1 MQPSIPTYTGKLNDA
16 NIRKIFDGAG
26 DFCTRELVIAGQTV
40 YAYFIDGLVSG
51 SEISEY
57 VFKPLFE
64 NLKDGT
70 PEQLCAQAKH
80 GAVYNCVADRCDD
93 LFTAA
98 QKLVNGFCV
107 VLFPE
112 GGAIAFE
119 AKTGEKRGP
128 SEPETENTS
137 KGPKDAFTETV
148 RTNTS
153 LLRRHLRTPALRL
166 YETTVGKRSL
176 TNVTVAYIDGLT
188 DPELVS
194 RLQTRLAEID
204 IDGFTTPAA
213 VEEYVTGSRR
223 TAFPLLQST
232 ERTDKF
238 ANGLLAGRVGLL
250 VDGLP
255 LGYLAPV
262 NIGYLMEAAED
273 RGTDYISASFV
284 RVLRYA
290 ALIVTLLLPGLY
302 VAMAAFHQQMLP
314 TKLLLAIIESK
325 KSVPFPTVLEVIGLL
340 LAFELLQEAGMSLPQ
355 SISQSISVIGG
366 LVVGTAAVEAKL
378 ISPAAL
384 IVVSAAGICGFV
396 MPGKELSDAVRIWR
410 LLLTVLASL
419 AGLYGLTLGGL
430 VLLTRLS
437 QLESFGIA
445 YLAPFSSLRS
455 GHAILRPRLVSEKFR
470 DRTLHPLDDKNQGGE

>member
-1 MQPSIPTYTGKLNDA
+1 MRESIPAYTGELNDINLR
-16 NIRKIFDGAG
+16 NIFAGAG
-26 DFCTRELVIAGQTV
+26 DFCTRELVAGGQSV

-51 SEISEY
+51 SEIAEY
-57 VFKPLFE
+57 VFKPLRE
-64 NLKDGT
+64 NLTEGT
-70 PEQLCAQAKH
+70 PAQLLAQARH
-80 GAVYNCVADRCDD
+80 GAVYNAVADACDD
-93 LFTAA
+93 LSTAA
-98 QKLVNGFCV
+98 RKLVNGFCV
-107 VLFPE
+107 VLIPD

-119 AKTGEKRGP
+119 VKTGEKRGP
-128 SEPETENTS
+128 SEPETENTA

-166 YETTVGKRSL
+166 YETTVGRRSL
-176 TNVTVAYIDGLT
+176 TNVTLAYIDGLT
-188 DPELVS
+188 DPELVEKM
-194 RLQTRLAEID
+194 QTRLAEID

-213 VEEYVTGSRR
+213 VEEYVTGARK

-262 NIGYLMEAAED
+262 NFGYLMEAAED
-273 RGTDYISASFV
+273 RGTDYITASV
-284 RVLRYA
+284 IRILRY
-290 ALIVTLLLPGLY
+290 LGLLVTLFLPGLY

-325 KSVPFPTVLEVIGLL
+325 QNVPFPTVLEVFGLL

-378 ISPAAL
+378 VSPAAL

-396 MPGKELSDAVRIWR
+396 LPGKELADAVRVWR
-410 LLLTVLASL
+410 LLLTAFASL
-419 AGLYGLTLGGL
+419 AGLYGLTFGGL
-430 VLLTRLS
+430 LLLTRLS
-437 QLESFGIA
+437 RLESFGIA

-455 GHAILRPRLVSEKFR
+455 GHAILRPQLIAEKFR
-470 DRTLHPLDDKNQGGE
+470 DRTLHPQDDKNQA

>member
-1 MQPSIPTYTGKLNDA
+1 MRESIPAYTGELNDV
-16 NIRKIFDGAG
+16 NLRGIFSGAG
-26 DFCTRELVIAGQTV
+26 DFCTRELVAGGQTV

-51 SEISEY
+51 SEIAEF
-57 VFKPLFE
+57 VFKPLRE
-64 NLKDGT
+64 NLTEGT
-70 PEQLCAQAKH
+70 PAQLLAQARH
-80 GAVYNCVADRCDD
+80 GAVYNAVADSCDD

-98 QKLVNGFCV
+98 RKLVNGFCV
-107 VLFPE
+107 VLIPD

-119 AKTGEKRGP
+119 VKTGEKRGP
-128 SEPETENTS
+128 SEPETENTA

-166 YETTVGKRSL
+166 YETTVGRRSL
-176 TNVTVAYIDGLT
+176 TNVTLAYIDGLT
-188 DPELVS
+188 DPELVEKM
-194 RLQTRLAEID
+194 QTRLAEID

-213 VEEYVTGSRR
+213 VEEYVTGARK

-262 NIGYLMEAAED
+262 NFGYLMEAAED
-273 RGTDYISASFV
+273 RGTDYITASV
-284 RVLRYA
+284 IRVLRY
-290 ALIVTLLLPGLY
+290 LGLLVTLFLPGLY

-325 KSVPFPTVLEVIGLL
+325 RDVPFPTVLEVFGLL

-378 ISPAAL
+378 VSPAAL

-396 MPGKELSDAVRIWR
+396 LPGKELADAVRVWR
-410 LLLTVLASL
+410 LLLTAFASL
-419 AGLYGLTLGGL
+419 AGLYGLTFGGL
-430 VLLTRLS
+430 LLLTRLS
-437 QLESFGIA
+437 RLESFGIA

-455 GHAILRPRLVSEKFR
+455 GHAILRPQLIAEKFR
-470 DRTLHPLDDKNQGGE
+470 DRTLHPKDDRNQA

>member
-1 MQPSIPTYTGKLNDA
+1 MRESIPAYTGELNDINLR
-16 NIRKIFDGAG
+16 NIFSGAG
-26 DFCTRELVIAGQTV
+26 DFCTRELVVGGQTV

-51 SEISEY
+51 SEIAEF
-57 VFKPLFE
+57 VFKPLRE
-64 NLKDGT
+64 NLTEGT
-70 PEQLCAQAKH
+70 PAQLLAQARH
-80 GAVYNCVADRCDD
+80 GAVYNAVADACDD
-93 LFTAA
+93 LSTAA
-98 QKLVNGFCV
+98 RKLVNGFCV
-107 VLFPE
+107 VLIPD

-119 AKTGEKRGP
+119 VKTGEKRGP
-128 SEPETENTS
+128 SEPETENTA

-166 YETTVGKRSL
+166 YETTVGRRSL
-176 TNVTVAYIDGLT
+176 TNVTLAYIDALT
-188 DPELVS
+188 DPELVEKM
-194 RLQTRLAEID
+194 QTRLAEID

-213 VEEYVTGSRR
+213 VEEYVTGARK

-262 NIGYLMEAAED
+262 NFGYLMEAAED
-273 RGTDYISASFV
+273 RGTDYITASV
-284 RVLRYA
+284 IRILRYFG
-290 ALIVTLLLPGLY
+290 LLVTLFLPGLY
-302 VAMAAFHQQMLP
+302 VAMAAFQQQMLP

-325 KSVPFPTVLEVIGLL
+325 QNVPFPTVLEVFGLL
-340 LAFELLQEAGMSLPQ
+340 FAFELLQEAGMSLPQ

-378 ISPAAL
+378 VSPAAL

-396 MPGKELSDAVRIWR
+396 LPGKELADAVRVWR
-410 LLLTVLASL
+410 LLLTAFASL
-419 AGLYGLTLGGL
+419 AGLYGLTFGGL
-430 VLLTRLS
+430 LLLTRLS
-437 QLESFGIA
+437 RLESFGIA

-455 GHAILRPRLVSEKFR
+455 GHAILRPQLIAEKFR
-470 DRTLHPLDDKNQGGE
+470 DRTLHPQDDKNQA

>member
-1 MQPSIPTYTGKLNDA
+1 MQQSIPAYTGELNDR
-16 NIRKIFDGAG
+16 NLRKIFEGAG
-26 DFCTRELVIAGQTV
+26 DFCLRELDLAGQTV
-40 YAYFIDGLVSG
+40 YACFIDGLVSG
-51 SEISEY
+51 REIAEY
-57 VFKPLFE
+57 IFKPLHE
-64 NLKDGT
+64 NLTEGT
-70 PEQLCAQAKH
+70 PAQLYAQAKH
-80 GAVYNCVADRCDD
+80 GAVYNAVADRCDD
-93 LFTAA
+93 LYTAA
-98 QKLVNGFCV
+98 KKLVNGFCV
-107 VLFPE
+107 VLIPN
-112 GGAIAFE
+112 GGAIAYE
-119 AKTGEKRGP
+119 VKTGEKRGV
-128 SEPETENTS
+128 SEPETENTA
-137 KGPKDAFTETV
+137 KGPKDAFVETV

-166 YETTVGKRSL
+166 YETTVGRRSL

-188 DPELVS
+188 DLKLVE
-194 RLQTRLAEID
+194 QMKTRLSEID

-213 VEEYVTGSRR
+213 VEEYVTGARR
-223 TAFPLLQST
+223 TSFPLLQYT

-262 NIGYLMEAAED
+262 NFGYLMEAPED
-273 RGTDYISASFV
+273 RGMDYISASFV
-284 RVLRYA
+284 RLLRYA
-290 ALIVTLLLPGLY
+290 GFLLTLFLPGLY

-325 KSVPFPTVLEVIGLL
+325 QNVPFPTVLEVLGLL

-378 ISPAAL
+378 VSPAAL
-384 IVVSAAGICGFV
+384 IVVSAAGISGFV
-396 MPGKELSDAVRIWR
+396 LPGKGLSDAVRVWR
-410 LLLTVLASL
+410 LLLTAFASL
-419 AGLYGLTLGGL
+419 AGLYGLTFGGL
-430 VLLTRLS
+430 LLLCRLA

-455 GHAILRPRLVSEKFR
+455 GHAIFRPRLVTEKFR
-470 DRTLHPLDDKNQGGE
+470 DKTLHPQDDRNQA